1 MINRTEIFKNA
12 WTMVKNFG
20 MTLSA
25 ALKAAWAKAKEVKCT
40 TKDWFDATLA
50 REINRGNH
58 FYASAFCL
66 IKETEKA
73 AYIMFNTGAVDG
85 HFTRKCLW
93 VPKSAIENLHALPV
107 IADYNKAVSAF
118 TLETSLYI

>member
-1 MINRTEIFKNA
+1 MISRTEIFKNA

-40 TKDWFDATLA
+40 TKEWFDSTLA
-50 REINRGNH
+50 REIGRNH
-58 FYASAFCL
+58 FYASAFCM

-73 AYIMFNTGAVDG
+73 AYIMFNTGVSNG

-93 VPKSAIENLHALPV
+93 VPKSAIENIQALPV
-107 IADYNKAVSAF
+107 IADYDKAVSAF
-118 TLETSLYI
+118 VTESALYI